1 LIKEEKERPAPNA
14 RDDVLMQIRR
24 YQKRVMK
31 DTKWSKPE
39 KEELMRFLGFQA
51 TSWGMLEDDLGSTSV
66 KLEKE
71 KMLLKTWRKFTEGMK
86 TRKPKG
92 MKASKNKTDKSS
104 KPMKAAELESA
115 PSTSG
120 TVAQGDAKIVKEA
133 IETPVGEKRPMD
145 QTISHEESASK
156 ESHAEETET
165 SNVDKT
171 KLKQ

>member
-1 LIKEEKERPAPNA
+1 LINEQKERPASNA

-39 KEELMRFLGFQA
+39 KEELMKFLGFQA

-66 KLEKE
+66 KLAKE
-71 KMLLKTWRKFTEGMK
+71 KMLLETWRKFTEGMK
-86 TRKPKG
+86 TRKPKRK
-92 MKASKNKTDKSS
+92 KASKNKTDKSS
-104 KPMKAAELESA
+104 KPMEAAEPESA

-120 TVAQGDAKIVKEA
+120 TIVQGNVKTVNGG
-133 IETPVGEKRPMD
+133 IETPVGEERPMG
-145 QTISHEESASK
+145 QTDSHEESASK
-156 ESHAEETET
+156 ESHAKEMEI